1 MSQSIQMNIKNEDGY
16 EDLYP
21 NIKANN
27 VVDFSGNNPLLTQE
41 TISMYG
47 LDGTATPDQVFQ
59 EIRGVGAVTQ
69 KYLIAAGN
77 NITKGEIVNIFNN
90 EVFQDYETGSV
101 NRTSFYTGEIYP
113 YTSVISITKNKIIIF
128 YVQANGVYC
137 ARIGEINNNNII
149 SFGSSIYIHNNSLVQ
164 SAKAIALNDT
174 NMISVFKDQS
184 NTYLFLLDYNENNLI
199 LQNSYTLE
207 SNASGFSLLKLND
220 NLFLLTYCDDYRM
233 HLKLFE
239 INAGQFS
246 LIQEKILGSSI
257 LSYQIDSIKVSENN
271 GYKIFIGFLNVNIT
285 KACGFLCEVS
295 SNNDMVVGD
304 IVEISQNTAAGNY
317 ISLEFFN
324 NEIIMVFPT
333 QSNIIALAEIFFQEN
348 NLEVQKITKLDQYGS
363 DARLLIVGN
372 NLTLTTAYSA
382 GKSKSFII
390 KFQSGDIQ
398 LQSGY
403 QYNVKNQSEY
413 LGVCAI
419 NEKKFVIAYEN
430 MTNKGAFCGILEIY
444 NNQIGENFIN
454 KSKDAIAL
462 QDGNE
467 GETIEVIYEGTVNLE
482 WIKAGDT
489 FNSDGVNG
497 VGLLDG
503 ILQVSA
509 NNTPYTKINIGNYLG
524 TGQFG
529 ESNPNM
535 LTFNFSPK
543 ILFICPLSSSGSSN
557 MCYAINGTKA
567 VQTFFDGRVD
577 YSNFSWNGKTVS
589 WWNRS
594 QAYYQLNGSSVKYI
608 YIAIG

>member
-113 YTSVISITKNKIIIF
+113 YTSVISITENKIIIF

-137 ARIGEINNNNII
+137 AKIGEINNNNII
-149 SFGSSIYIHNNSLVQ
+149 SFGSSIYIHNNSSVQ

-184 NTYLFLLDYNENNLI
+184 NTYLFLLDYNGNNLI

-220 NLFLLTYCDDYRM
+220 NLFLLTYCDYNQM

-271 GYKIFIGFLNVNIT
+271 GYKIFIGFLNANIT

-304 IVEISQNTAAGNY
+304 IIEISQDTVGGRY

-324 NEIIMVFPT
+324 NEIIGVFPT
-333 QSNIIALAEIFFQEN
+333 QANITLAEIFFQEN
-348 NLEVQKITKLDQYGS
+348 NLEVQKITKLDQYS
-363 DARLLIVGN
+363 TDARLLIVGN

-382 GKSKSFII
+382 GMSKSFII

-403 QYNVKNQSEY
+403 QYNVKKQSEY

-430 MTNKGAFCGILEIY
+430 MTNRGAFCGILEIY

-524 TGQFG
+524 TGKFG

-543 ILFICPLSSSGSSN
+543 ILFICPLSSSGSSY

-589 WWNRS
+589 WWNGS
-594 QAYYQLNGSSVKYI
+594 QAYYQLNNSSVKYI